1 MFVQQRSNH
10 MTKIQTSFVFKSRIF
25 NGLSQCE
32 TVVMEPPWTSHIA
45 KERSHFESSRPSDG
59 NCTLLGVDNE
69 TNFFNSQWEKGSRSV
84 SRGLND
90 LKGHL
95 PTNKWSKTQDH
106 QTTFRG
112 ERYFY
117 RVHCDKIW
125 RRVQLGEQIQTSH
138 HKRLESFF
146 IKFWQILTKWAQ
158 TQSCFEVRGE
168 SVK

>member
-69 TNFFNSQWEKGSRSV
+69 TNLGASINYVDRIVKIFDPPPPFV
-84 SRGLND
+84 
-90 LKGHL
+90 
-95 PTNKWSKTQDH
+95 
-106 QTTFRG
+106 
-112 ERYFY
+112 
-117 RVHCDKIW
+117 DK
-125 RRVQLGEQIQTSH
+125 
-138 HKRLESFF
+138 F
-146 IKFWQILTKWAQ
+146 
-158 TQSCFEVRGE
+158 
-168 SVK
+168 VK